1 VSPAI
6 AFFDLDRT
14 LISKNSGAL
23 WLMKEI
29 RERTLAP
36 LDAVRG
42 LVGLLRYSLGS
53 VELEALVRL
62 AIRRLEGVR
71 EDALAARI
79 EEFYRNEVSRLYRP
93 GARAALEQHRSRGD
107 RIVLLTSASSYLSEH
122 VKRELG
128 LDDILC
134 NRFEVGSDGTFSGRP
149 AGTICF
155 GKGKLVHAEAYAASV
170 GLALGDATFYTD
182 SLADLPVLEVIGRP
196 VAIHPDPRLSRIA
209 RARGWPIEDWSA
221 RT

>member
-1 VSPAI
+1 MSPAI